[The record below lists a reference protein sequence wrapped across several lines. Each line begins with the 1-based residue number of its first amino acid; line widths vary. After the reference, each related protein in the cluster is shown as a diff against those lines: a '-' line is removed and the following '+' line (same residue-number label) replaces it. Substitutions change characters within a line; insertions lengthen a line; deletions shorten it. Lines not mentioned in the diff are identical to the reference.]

1 MHVCL
6 NSEKLFCIIA
16 WHLLLDQVS
25 RTIMQMLQYRA
36 KQANVIFYVQIVGGG
51 LEDFAA
57 WSSLKQCFF
66 HSSTILGF
74 KDHLCDEA

>member
-1 MHVCL
+1 
-6 NSEKLFCIIA
+6 
-16 WHLLLDQVS
+16 
-25 RTIMQMLQYRA
+25 MQMLQYRA

-57 WSSLKQCFF
+57 WSSLKQCFL

-74 KDHLCDEA
+74 KDHLCDEAWV